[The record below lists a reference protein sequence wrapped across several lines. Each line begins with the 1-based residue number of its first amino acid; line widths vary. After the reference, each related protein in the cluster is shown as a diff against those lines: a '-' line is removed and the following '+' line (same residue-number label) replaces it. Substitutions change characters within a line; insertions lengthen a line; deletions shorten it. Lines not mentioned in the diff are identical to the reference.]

1 MKYILSTILDYTS
14 MIADLNEIRN
24 AIKDDSYTTGD
35 LYGKALNYI
44 DSLIEI
50 LKQSDAEQSQATN

>member
-1 MKYILSTILDYTS
+1 